1 MEPKEVK
8 KSKGRGPYAV
18 GTLFGWTI
26 NGPLGRN
33 ETTRL
38 CVKFLQSDHGLNEQ
52 FQKYSN
58 MEFNDSA
65 FGTKIK
71 MSVKDSRALEIM
83 ESSVQL
89 RDEHYQ
95 VALLWRNFPPWLL
108 SNRSLTEHRLKLFKK
123 RLLNNL
129 SLHRQFN
136 EERICS

>member
-1 MEPKEVK
+1 
-8 KSKGRGPYAV
+8 
-18 GTLFGWTI
+18 
-26 NGPLGRN
+26 
-33 ETTRL
+33 
-38 CVKFLQSDHGLNEQ
+38 
-52 FQKYSN
+52 

-65 FGTKIK
+65 LHGTKIK
-71 MSVKDSRALEIM
+71 MSVEDSRALEIM

-89 RDEHYQ
+89 RDGHYQ

-108 SNRSLTEHRLKLFKK
+108 SNRSLAEHRLKLFKK